1 MRDCKSLS
9 NTPRD
14 ASESSSI
21 NRIELVS
28 EATIP
33 YRIESVIL
41 GKYSVPCKRLNVHR
55 FPPSIVPSASPSL
68 IINHPLLGIN
78 SRLS

>member
-21 NRIELVS
+21 N
-28 EATIP
+28 
-33 YRIESVIL
+33 RIESVIL